1 MKRKLTLDAESLV
14 VATFE
19 PQADPAAVLGTVKAF
34 EMNSNNTDP
43 VCCKLTIRT
52 CASFEFSCRAEG
64 QG

>member
-1 MKRKLTLDAESLV
+1 MRKLKLDPEMLT

-19 PQADPAAVLGTVKAF
+19 ADARDEALRGTIDAHA
-34 EMNSNNTDP
+34 MASNNTDP

-64 QG
+64 EL